1 MLRGIIAA
9 SIVSAIWIT
18 IQILVMHLKPCQNR
32 LKAMFLGFVLS
43 LPLVYVVFQWL
54 PGLKAI
60 PLPEARGVGL
70 FIAYFLHLLLFFLYA
85 ECFYH
90 VERSV
95 TLRLLLEILQR
106 SPPGA
111 RLEQILADYNVRTM
125 VPARLAVLR
134 TNRFI
139 EERNGR
145 WHLKAKGRRLAQALQ
160 ISSWIFQ
167 STAQSDRP

>member
-1 MLRGIIAA
+1 MLRGIITA
-9 SIVSAIWIT
+9 SIVSALWIT
-18 IQILVMHLKPCQNR
+18 IQILVMHIKPVENR
-32 LKAMFLGFVLS
+32 LKAMFLGFAFS
-43 LPLVYVVFQWL
+43 LPFVYLTFQWL
-54 PGLKAI
+54 PGLKTI
-60 PLPEARGVGL
+60 PLPEVFGVGL

-95 TLRLLLEILQR
+95 TLRLLVEILQC

-111 RLEQILADYNVRTM
+111 RLETILADYNVRTM
-125 VPARLAVLR
+125 VQARLAVLR

-145 WHLKAKGRRLAQALQ
+145 WHLKAKGRRAARALQ
-160 ISSWIFQ
+160 ILAWIFQ
-167 STAQSDRP
+167 STSQAERP